1 MTATIILAA
10 GGSTRLGRAKQT
22 LPFQNKSL
30 LQHSIDTA
38 VGADIGAV
46 IVVIGANE
54 EEIGAEL
61 KNQDIRLLINNHW
74 IDGMA
79 TSIKEGI
86 TAVIGSEKAID
97 NIILMVCDQPYVHEQ
112 LLQTMVHTR
121 KTSGKTIVACSYK
134 DTVGVP
140 ALFDRVHFAE
150 LLALK
155 GDEGGK
161 KLLKKRQGSVAIIP
175 FAAGAVDIDTEQDYE
190 ALNK

>member
-161 KLLKKRQGSVAIIP
+161 NLLKKHQGSVAIIP